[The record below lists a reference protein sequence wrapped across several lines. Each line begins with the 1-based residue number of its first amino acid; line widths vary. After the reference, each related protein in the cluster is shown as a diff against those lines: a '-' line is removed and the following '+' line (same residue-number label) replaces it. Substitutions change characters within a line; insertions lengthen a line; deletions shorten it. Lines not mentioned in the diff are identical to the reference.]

1 MSITATELKENLGYY
16 LSLAKEETIFI
27 TRNGKDVAVLN
38 SPVKTKMDSL
48 NSLIGIIPDT
58 GMSVEDYR
66 AERLAKYL

>member
-27 TRNGKDVAVLN
+27 TRNGRDVAVLT
-38 SPVKTKMDSL
+38 SPEKTKMDSL

-66 AERLAKYL
+66 EERLSKYL

>member
-27 TRNGKDVAVLN
+27 TRNGRDVAVLT